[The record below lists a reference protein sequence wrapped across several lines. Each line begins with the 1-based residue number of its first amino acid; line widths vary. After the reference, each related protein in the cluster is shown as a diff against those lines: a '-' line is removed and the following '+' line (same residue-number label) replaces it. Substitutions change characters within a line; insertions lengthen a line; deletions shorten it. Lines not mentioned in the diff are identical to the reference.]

1 MRTNKLSKLFF
12 LGMLSASFLSSCNS
26 SKKTDT
32 VNTDTDSE
40 RTSEVKNTISF
51 KLPNEVMI
59 NSTSKDSVEYYV
71 VNWLKDDTRIVDKT
85 TWFNFDKLL
94 FDAGQKNLKE
104 DSKEQLKNI
113 VEIMKAFPTMEIKLG
128 AYTDKTE
135 VSKDHMKL
143 STERAALA
151 KEELVKLGL
160 VETRIKPEG
169 YGDLW
174 PVASNDTEE
183 GRAQNRRIAVRITK
197 K

>member
-94 FDAGQKNLKE
+94 FDVGQKNLKA
-104 DSKEQLKNI
+104 DSKDQLKNI
-113 VEIMKAFPTMEIKLG
+113 FEIMKAFPTMEIKLG

-135 VSKDHMKL
+135 VVKDHMKL
-143 STERAALA
+143 STERATTA
-151 KEELVKLGL
+151 KEELVKLGII
-160 VETRIKPEG
+160 ESRIKPEG